1 MTGRGRTG
9 VRTRARVRRR
19 RAAYVVGVL
28 LVVVPGGTAFVVLDH
43 LAPWA
48 TEPREGAA
56 GATASP
62 GVAASASPA
71 SPSPASPSPAAPSPA
86 APSTAAPTDLSP
98 PDAPDPDAPDP
109 GAPEPDAPGP
119 DAPGPHAPVPVVPEP
134 PLRTEDVDSAA
145 SLTVV
150 VNKRR
155 PLDPIEYRPDD
166 LVPVGGSSVVM
177 RAEAAAALAELRAAA
192 QRDGSPVAVHSATR
206 SYVEQR
212 RTFEG
217 WVAQLGRDGAER
229 ASARA
234 GYSEHQTGLAVDV
247 VALGDP
253 CGVMGCFGS
262 TDAGAWVA
270 ANAYRFGF
278 VVRYRAEHE
287 AWTGYKAEPWH
298 LRYVGPQVAAD
309 VHAAGDPSLEEFF
322 GLEPAPGYAG

>member
-1 MTGRGRTG
+1 MSIPA
-9 VRTRARVRRR
+9 RARARSRSRSRSRRR
-19 RAAYVVGVL
+19 RRGALVVATL
-28 LVVVPGGTAFVVLDH
+28 LVVVPGLGAYVALEQLVPGEPGARGVAVPTP
-43 LAPWA
+43 LASAPAPTPSTTRSVAPATTPTTTPSVAPATTPTTTPEA
-48 TEPREGAA
+48 TEPTVE
-56 GATASP
+56 
-62 GVAASASPA
+62 
-71 SPSPASPSPAAPSPA
+71 
-86 APSTAAPTDLSP
+86 
-98 PDAPDPDAPDP
+98 
-109 GAPEPDAPGP
+109 E
-119 DAPGPHAPVPVVPEP
+119 PEP
-134 PLRTEDVDSAA
+134 PRRSEDVGSAS

-155 PLDPIEYRPDD
+155 PLDPLEFRPDD
-166 LVPVGGSSVVM
+166 LVPVGGASVVM

-192 QRDGSPVAVHSATR
+192 QRDGSPVGVHSATR
-206 SYVEQR
+206 SYEEQR

-217 WVAQLGRDGAER
+217 WVAQLGREGAER

-270 ANAYRFGF
+270 SNAYRFGF

-298 LRYVGPQVAAD
+298 LRYVGRQVAAD
-309 VHAAGDPSLEEFF
+309 VHAAGEPSLEEFF
-322 GLEPAPGYAG
+322 GLEPAPGYVD